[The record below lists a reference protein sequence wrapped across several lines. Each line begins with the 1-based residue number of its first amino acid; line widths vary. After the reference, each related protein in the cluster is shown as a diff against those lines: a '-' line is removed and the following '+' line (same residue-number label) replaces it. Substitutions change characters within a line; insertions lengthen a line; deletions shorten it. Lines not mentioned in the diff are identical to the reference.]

1 LRASAAAAR
10 TAAEHACAGVTYF
23 LHDVWRRVWTG
34 TVDRSDGRGVGNRAD
49 PDHAADVEFADIADG
64 GGARGVDAGR
74 GRLLRVGSGDPRAI
88 LGSAGWL
95 LGHGVRDRSHGDFSR
110 FVCELLVVFLSD
122 PEHIGGWRTSRSGHA
137 DAVVGGSADDRV
149 GNGGESE
156 KREGRGP
163 DSESRSAVRAG
174 SVRSDD
180 PGVAEAQR
188 GPGSGG

>member
-1 LRASAAAAR
+1 LTSQSLPTSALLDDLASER
-10 TAAEHACAGVTYF
+10 VRLPRE
-23 LHDVWRRVWTG
+23 RRLNMLALASLIFFT
-34 TVDRSDGRGVGNRAD
+34 TC
-49 PDHAADVEFADIADG
+49 
-64 GGARGVDAGR
+64 GGAFGLEPLIGATG
-74 GRLLRVGSGDPRAI
+74 
-88 LGSAGWL
+88 AGWAIVL
-95 LGHGVRDRSHGDFSR
+95 ILITPLMWSLPISLMVAELAGLMPEEGGYYVWVRETLGRFWGVQAG
-110 FVCELLVVFLSD
+110 CWAIFLSD